1 MIFILDLKI
10 NLSFMSVSIII
21 IAITSVVSFIGF
33 NNEKVIDNLIFYPP
47 AVARQKQWYRFVT
60 SGLIHADF
68 GHLIFNMLALFLF
81 GQGINGNGVES
92 AFGEIFGKKG
102 ELLYLLMYVGAL
114 VICLLPTYNK
124 NKDNYE
130 YRSLGA
136 SGAVSAVIFAGLMIA
151 PGIEVYMYFIPIG
164 IPGFVFAPLYLIISA
179 VMEKRGGGNINHS
192 AHIWGAL
199 FGVAF
204 IIILGKL
211 IADYNVVSEFLE
223 KTKDYL
229 RFKGYIH

>member
-1 MIFILDLKI
+1 
-10 NLSFMSVSIII
+10 MSITIII
-21 IAITSVVSFIGF
+21 IIITCGISLIGF
-33 NNEKVIDNLIFYPP
+33 NKEKIIDDLIFYPP
-47 AVARQKQWYRFVT
+47 SVLNQKQWYRFIT

-68 GHLIFNMLALFLF
+68 GHLLFNMIALFLF
-81 GQGINGNGVES
+81 GQGVNGNGVET
-92 AFGEIFGKKG
+92 AFVDIFEGKGKT
-102 ELLYLLMYVGAL
+102 LYLLMYAGAL
-114 VICLLPTYNK
+114 IVSLLPTYYKNK
-124 NKDNYE
+124 NNYA

-164 IPGFVFAPLYLIISA
+164 IPGFIFAPLYLIISA

-204 IIILGKL
+204 IILLGKL
-211 IADYNVVSEFLE
+211 LADYNVLSEFVDKVKL
-223 KTKDYL
+223 YL
-229 RFKGYIH
+229 KIKGWMQ